1 MSNDSFTNFYLLTF
15 LFLFSF
21 KTINCQRELDIS
33 NSYCCCNENYL
44 TDERCFNN
52 VLKLEN
58 YQVNHFAKNNNGDFV
73 VEFTKF
79 TENNE
84 ISSSRKFYGLKKGGE
99 YFFQDGSDHL
109 REITKIMLKKMKIR
123 ILILMVRKLYLYI

>member
-1 MSNDSFTNFYLLTF
+1 MSNGSFTNFYLLTF

-33 NSYCCCNENYL
+33 NSECNSYQNDL
-44 TDERCFNN
+44 TDENCFNN

-58 YQVNHFAKNNNGDFV
+58 YQVNHFAENKNGDFV

-84 ISSSRKFYGLKKGGE
+84 IF
-99 YFFQDGSDHL
+99 
-109 REITKIMLKKMKIR
+109 
-123 ILILMVRKLYLYI
+123 

>member
-1 MSNDSFTNFYLLTF
+1 MSNDSYTNFYLLTF

-21 KTINCQRELDIS
+21 KTINCQRELGIS
-33 NSYCCCNENYL
+33 DSYCSSYENYL
-44 TDERCFNN
+44 NDEKCFNN

-84 ISSSRKFYGLKKGGE
+84 IF
-99 YFFQDGSDHL
+99 
-109 REITKIMLKKMKIR
+109 
-123 ILILMVRKLYLYI
+123 